1 MTNRI
6 NLLVSLFAGLLFGL
20 GLAISGM
27 TYPGKVLNFLDLTGN
42 WDPALLFVLGGA
54 VGVTVIGFRWILRR
68 KAPLFSAHFFLPRAQ
83 DIDRKLVAGAL
94 IFGIGWGISG
104 YCPGPAIASLA
115 SPNWETWVFL
125 PSMLLGVFLHR
136 ILTTTKNKDT

>member
-27 TYPGKVLNFLDLTGN
+27 TYPGKVLNFLDLAGN

-83 DIDRKLVAGAL
+83 DIDRKLVVGAL